1 MWSLG
6 THRSASPDRPR
17 RRGQHRRR
25 AGSTAKAAPKR
36 TTTSAHADTT
46 LARLDSVVGYRVH
59 AGGVRTSEVAA
70 QAHVNTQTLRY
81 YERRGLLPEP
91 ERTQSGYRAYTPDA
105 VRVVR
110 FVKRAQQLGFTLDDI
125 EDLLHLAQGGPASC
139 DEARAMAN
147 TRIADLQQRIDELA
161 GMRDAL
167 ARLIDTCDQPRAERD
182 CPILHDIETAAAITM
197 SAAQE

>member
-1 MWSLG
+1 M
-6 THRSASPDRPR
+6 
-17 RRGQHRRR
+17 
-25 AGSTAKAAPKR
+25 
-36 TTTSAHADTT
+36 
-46 LARLDSVVGYRVH
+46 
-59 AGGVRTSEVAA
+59 RTSEVAA

-91 ERTQSGYRAYTPDA
+91 ERTQSGYRAYTADA

-139 DEARAMAN
+139 EEARTMAG
-147 TRIADLQQRIDELA
+147 TRIADLQLRIDELTA
-161 GMRDAL
+161 MRDAL

-182 CPILHDIETAAAITM
+182 CPILRDIETAATTTAST
-197 SAAQE
+197 ARE

>member
-1 MWSLG
+1 VTAAGHSSP
-6 THRSASPDRPR
+6 TH
-17 RRGQHRRR
+17 QI
-25 AGSTAKAAPKR
+25 AP
-36 TTTSAHADTT
+36 T
-46 LARLDSVVGYRVH
+46 LTVSGPLDLVLGYRVH
-59 AGGVRTSEVAA
+59 SGGVRTSEVAA

-81 YERRGLLPEP
+81 YERRGLLPAP
-91 ERTQSGYRAYTPDA
+91 ERTRSGYRTYTADA

-125 EDLLHLAQGGPASC
+125 EDLLQLVEGGPDSC
-139 DEARAMAN
+139 DEAGTMAR
-147 TRIADLQQRIDELA
+147 TRVADLQLRIAELA

-182 CPILHDIETAAAITM
+182 CPTLHDIQTAAATTT